1 MKRLTYIFSL
11 LFLLTTVSCAST
23 NNNVKKEQ
31 EPVNWL
37 EAPSLKGAF
46 EGKFEIGFAIPLNKL
61 EQRTFQEG
69 LAYHASTYTME
80 NEMKPDPIFGVY
92 SGKRA
97 PAAMEIF

>member
-11 LFLLTTVSCAST
+11 VFLLTLVSCAST
-23 NNNVKKEQ
+23 CKEKVQ

-37 EAPSLKGAF
+37 EAPSLKEAF

-61 EQRTFQEG
+61 EQRTFQDG
-69 LAYHASTYTME
+69 LAHHASTFTME

-92 SGKRA
+92 SGKRWSCK
-97 PAAMEIF
+97 IRGYI